1 MTQTCSTPYQSKNF
15 GMDNP
20 SQQGLTWASQVW
32 RYWYLQQSTQIS
44 RTSFQQA
51 NIKAMHFGN
60 KNKTLFP
67 YENMGFHP
75 PVHRAALWCHVCF
88 WETVL
93 HNWTWVGLQKLGNEF
108 AGPRQRDFLCFQ
120 TYIQIVLENLVLE
133 SGPRVHDHNVTKPKS
148 AEQDGKCAL
157 LTNRR
162 QKKLGYVSH
171 WHDGGLGIAVLK
183 KKRPALSCHLKHS
196 LWPLSCTQRMLFCL
210 SHFFKKGLI
219 DGFYQDRTS
228 MWTYQNYE
236 HSPKKN
242 WSTANWNAIC
252 FIEQIFHHCPSLKTE
267 PVFIANHLVCTNW
280 TKCLRRKI
288 AGWNPNEV
296 KLLELSI
303 SAGLATMLR
312 NTCCTHSLR
321 RPVASTPGPSLA
333 ASFSCENQTRR
344 ATNTCSWLKLKIK

>member
-51 NIKAMHFGN
+51 NITVMQFGN
-60 KNKTLFP
+60 KKTVFP

-93 HNWTWVGLQKLGNEF
+93 NNWTWVELQKLGNEF

-120 TYIQIVLENLVLE
+120 TYIQIVLENLVLV

-157 LTNRR
+157 LTNRG

-183 KKRPALSCHLKHS
+183 KKRPALSCHLRHS

-210 SHFFKKGLI
+210 SHFFKKRFNRC
-219 DGFYQDRTS
+219 FYQDRTS

-280 TKCLRRKI
+280 TFNVSAGI
-288 AGWNPNEV
+288 AGWKPQWSEV
-296 KLLELSI
+296 AGIVHISRAGNNVEEYLLHPFLAKACSI
-303 SAGLATMLR
+303 HTRPLFGRIFFLR
-312 NTCCTHSLR
+312 
-321 RPVASTPGPSLA
+321 G
-333 ASFSCENQTRR
+333 
-344 ATNTCSWLKLKIK
+344 

>member
-20 SQQGLTWASQVW
+20 SQQGLTWASHVW

-51 NIKAMHFGN
+51 NITVMQFGN
-60 KNKTLFP
+60 KKTVFP

-93 HNWTWVGLQKLGNEF
+93 NNWTWVELQKLGNEF

-120 TYIQIVLENLVLE
+120 TYIQIVLENLVLV

-157 LTNRR
+157 LTNRG

-183 KKRPALSCHLKHS
+183 KINGQHYHAIWGTVFGLCHALKGC
-196 LWPLSCTQRMLFCL
+196 
-210 SHFFKKGLI
+210 FFASATFSKKGLI
-219 DGFYQDRTS
+219 D
-228 MWTYQNYE
+228 
-236 HSPKKN
+236 
-242 WSTANWNAIC
+242 
-252 FIEQIFHHCPSLKTE
+252 
-267 PVFIANHLVCTNW
+267 VFIRIGHQCEPIKIMNIH
-280 TKCLRRKI
+280 RKKTDQQPTEMRYVSSNKSSII
-288 AGWNPNEV
+288 ALLLKLNLFLSQIIWSAPTGLSMSPPESRGGNPNEV

-333 ASFSCENQTRR
+333 ASFSCGAKNRR
-344 ATNTCSWLKLKIK
+344 ATSTCSWLKLKIK